1 MQRREFIT
9 ILGGAAVVW
18 PLAASAQQPAAPI
31 IGILDNASPVAQNLA
46 AFKQGL
52 KETGYIDGQNVA
64 IDYRTAEGQ
73 YDRLP
78 ALAADLVRRQVA
90 VIFSTALAAALA
102 AKAATTT
109 IPIVFLS
116 ATDPVKDGLVASLNR
131 PGGNLTGV
139 SLRTGELVQKRLE
152 LLREVLPN
160 ITVIAVLVNPNNPN
174 AEENL
179 RLAQEAVRVIGRQ
192 ILIVRAGA
200 ASDFDAAFAT
210 IAQQRAGA
218 VVIAGDPFFNSQI
231 LQLAALTVR
240 HAVPAI
246 YQYPEFVAAG
256 GLMSYGINLP
266 DAYRLAGTYVGQ
278 ILKGNK
284 PADLPVQQPAKFELQ
299 INLKTAKALGL
310 TVPLVMQM
318 TADEVIE

>member
-1 MQRREFIT
+1 M
-9 ILGGAAVVW
+9 AA
-18 PLAASAQQPAAPI
+18 AASAQQPAAPI
-31 IGILDNASPVAQNLA
+31 IGILDNASPVRPKSA

-109 IPIVFLS
+109 IPIVFMS

-139 SLRTGELVQKRLE
+139 SLLTGELVQKRLE

-160 ITVIAVLVNPNNPN
+160 ITVIAVLINPNNPN

-179 RLAQEAVRVIGRQ
+179 QLAQEAARAIGRQ
-192 ILIVRAGA
+192 IIVVKAGA
-200 ASDFDAAFAT
+200 ISEFDAAL
-210 IAQQRAGA
+210 
-218 VVIAGDPFFNSQI
+218 PPSSNSGS
-231 LQLAALTVR
+231 A
-240 HAVPAI
+240 H
-246 YQYPEFVAAG
+246 
-256 GLMSYGINLP
+256 
-266 DAYRLAGTYVGQ
+266 
-278 ILKGNK
+278 
-284 PADLPVQQPAKFELQ
+284 
-299 INLKTAKALGL
+299 
-310 TVPLVMQM
+310 
-318 TADEVIE
+318 